1 MQLSRRL
8 FVQSLTAVSAFA
20 VLPPKRKLLF
30 VVNEVAEYQG
40 LPAGSV
46 ESYDVSG
53 PRKLISR
60 RSLSLSA
67 TLPKSLAIS
76 PDGSFV
82 VVAAYGGGIYNVLPV
97 SPAGEIGE
105 VSQVLKAIGSSVH
118 PEHQTTSHPH
128 SLVFHPSGK
137 FLLATDL
144 GADRIT
150 VFSVL
155 NGRIASA
162 SYVNAPPGSGPAK
175 LRIDQYGSNVTVW
188 HELKPS
194 VAYYQFDAQSG
205 RLT

>member
-1 MQLSRRL
+1 MELTRRL
-8 FVQSLTAVSAFA
+8 FVQSLTALAI
-20 VLPPKRKLLF
+20 LRPGPKLLF
-30 VVNEVAEYQG
+30 VVNEVSEHQG
-40 LPAGSV
+40 LPTGSV
-46 ESYDVSG
+46 ESYDIRG

-67 TLPKSLAIS
+67 TLPKSLVLS
-76 PDGSFV
+76 PDGSFL

-97 SPAGEIGE
+97 SSAGELGE
-105 VSQVLKAIGSSVH
+105 VSQVLKVIGSSVH
-118 PEHQTTSHPH
+118 PERQTKSHPH
-128 SLVFHPSGK
+128 SLAFHPSGR

-150 VFSVL
+150 VFSIS
-155 NGRIASA
+155 NGRIAPVS
-162 SYVNAPPGSGPAK
+162 SISTPPGSGPAQ
-175 LRIDQYGSNVTVW
+175 LRIDQSGSKVTVW